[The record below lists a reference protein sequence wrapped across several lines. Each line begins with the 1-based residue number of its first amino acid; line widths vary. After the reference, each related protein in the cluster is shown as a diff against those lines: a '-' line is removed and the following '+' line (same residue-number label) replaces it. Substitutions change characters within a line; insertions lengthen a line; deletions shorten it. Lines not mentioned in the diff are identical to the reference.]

1 MSIAYMQQTYDG
13 GGKESIIQHENQ
25 RVLKYNKSLLVSSK
39 TL

>member
-1 MSIAYMQQTYDG
+1 MSKACMQQTYAG
-13 GGKESIIQHENQ
+13 VGKESLIQHKNQ